1 MPIEFRDVTLPP
13 LEDFRAQAPNGVII
27 GLIGLDGSGL
37 TELLELASS
46 AKKPLRGEVIAD
58 GVLAW
63 DSGLAQ
69 QDPVSRARALLDLD
83 RLRRSGATIL
93 LPSYDTSLLENVC
106 DEVWWIDGGRLAA
119 KGDPRETLSKYRKY
133 VADQIR
139 GLGEMIPARLAPS
152 FRKGDGRAE
161 VVSVETLGADGRATI
176 HWKSGEIVSVRAMV
190 RFHETVSD
198 PVFGMMIRTQIGFE
212 VYGTNTEL
220 EQVKTGV
227 CSAGETRTI
236 MFEFRCDLC
245 PRAYTLTLA
254 SHDADG
260 TAHDWLDDAVAV
272 TVVDDRYTAGV
283 ANLRAKVSVTRG

>member
-1 MPIEFRDVTLPP
+1 
-13 LEDFRAQAPNGVII
+13 
-27 GLIGLDGSGL
+27 
-37 TELLELASS
+37 
-46 AKKPLRGEVIAD
+46 
-58 GVLAW
+58 
-63 DSGLAQ
+63 
-69 QDPVSRARALLDLD
+69 LLDLD

-93 LPSYDTSLLENVC
+93 LPSCDTSLLENVC
-106 DEVWWIDGGRLAA
+106 DEVWWIDQGRLAA
-119 KGDPRETLSKYRKY
+119 KGDPKETVSKYRKH
-133 VADQIR
+133 VADRIR
-139 GLGEMIPARLAPS
+139 DLGEMIPARLAPS

-161 VVSVETLGADGRATI
+161 VVSVETLGADGRPTMY
-176 HWKSGEIVSVRAMV
+176 WKSGEMVRVRAMV
-190 RFHETVSD
+190 RFHESVSD

-220 EQVKTGV
+220 ERVKTGD

-236 MFEFRCDLC
+236 TFEFRCDLC

-283 ANLRAKVSVTRG
+283 ANLRAKVSVANG